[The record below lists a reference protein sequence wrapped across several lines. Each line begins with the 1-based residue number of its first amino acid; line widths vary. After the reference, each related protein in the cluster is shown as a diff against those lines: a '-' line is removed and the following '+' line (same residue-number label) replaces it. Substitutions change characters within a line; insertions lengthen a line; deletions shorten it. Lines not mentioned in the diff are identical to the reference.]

1 MDLFTQTLNKIKPK
15 CIVVNNATTSVF
27 LSKLLVDENEA
38 QINAFVSRHPEFSLT
53 PGAQLA
59 VDAGLEELARFS
71 SPHGAGLRFSP
82 AASGTD
88 GFFVAILRKAG
99 GIS

>member
-1 MDLFTQTLNKIKPK
+1 MT
-15 CIVVNNATTSVF
+15 CS
-27 LSKLLVDENEA
+27 LLVDENEA